1 MSLLTGLH
9 SFGRVPLVPATAVA
23 FAVAVVVNYSLNHVW
38 AFDVDGLSWRRFARY
53 GVLVAVNL
61 GLTLALVAGLTDAGV
76 YYLVAKGIAVV
87 LGAVINFT
95 GYRYWVF
102 SETRRRPL
110 SQVSTE
116 AASAVA

>member
-1 MSLLTGLH
+1 
-9 SFGRVPLVPATAVA
+9 VVLVLATAVS
-23 FAVAVVVNYSLNHVW
+23 FAASVVVNYSLNHVW
-38 AFDVDGLSWRRFARY
+38 SFDAGRLSWRRLSRY

-61 GLTLALVAGLTDAGV
+61 ALTLALVGGLTELGV
-76 YYLVAKGIAVV
+76 FYLVAKGIAVV

-116 AASAVA
+116 TASAAA